1 MIERENHATW
11 CPSKGMEESYKA
23 IVDIVALFRRAK
35 DTIGGGI
42 SPGVEE
48 LAKTKVFHGQDR
60 YVTWS
65 KLSHLKASDGV
76 ADLIKRAEESTVDDP
91 LFVVAIA
98 APTNVA
104 AALLLAPQI
113 VGKIVVVWDASW
125 YPTRT
130 RTRT

>member
-1 MIERENHATW
+1 MVQAQPSQGER
-11 CPSKGMEESYKA
+11 
-23 IVDIVALFRRAK
+23 
-35 DTIGGGI
+35 
-42 SPGVEE
+42 
-48 LAKTKVFHGQDR
+48 
-60 YVTWS
+60 
-65 KLSHLKASDGV
+65 DGV

-91 LFVVAIA
+91 LFVVAIG